1 MSEVKCGEAIVSL
14 LKDYGIDTAFGI
26 PGVHTIE
33 MYRNLDANGM
43 RHVLV
48 RHEQGAG
55 FMADGYA
62 RATGRPAACF
72 LISGPGLTNA
82 STPIA
87 QAYSDSVPMVIIA
100 TTNLRSEIGKG
111 WGPFH
116 ELRNQRLIA
125 EQFCAFAGRA
135 LSPSDIPDL
144 MAQAFAAM
152 HSGRPRPV
160 YIEIPRDI
168 LSELATGDWTARV
181 PAPRPAPRPDQT
193 SAAATALAG
202 AKRPLIMVGAGAAEA
217 GPEITE
223 LTERLGAT
231 VVSSFCGKGVV
242 DEEHDNVLG
251 ACLSMP
257 EARGLA
263 SRADVILA
271 IGTELST
278 VDASNQTLEF
288 NGTLI
293 RVDID
298 PRKMSDRYRTDIA
311 IIADARLSAEA
322 LNTALDQ
329 HDVSGAGQDWAKA
342 RDSAKAALDR
352 FGAPRSKEHRAVL
365 DAIKRAVPK
374 DAILVGDM
382 TQLVYTGNH
391 FYPTNAP
398 RQWLHPASFATLGYA
413 LPTAIGA
420 QIAAPGRAVVSLAGD
435 CGFQFTCQE
444 LGTAAEEK
452 LPIVQILWNNEALGE
467 IRDAMIGAQIAPVEV
482 KGLNPDFAALAE
494 AYHWTARRAGS
505 LAELEEMIKTALK
518 GDGPTLIEVREG
530 EGDWAL

>member
-1 MSEVKCGEAIVSL
+1 MAHIKCGEAIVRL
-14 LKDYGIDTAFGI
+14 LAAYGIDTALGI

-33 MYRNLDANGM
+33 MYRNFEATGM

-82 STPIA
+82 ATPIA
-87 QAYSDSVPMVIIA
+87 QAYSDSVPMVVIA
-100 TTNLRSEIGKG
+100 TTNLRHEIGKG

-125 EQFCAFAGRA
+125 EQFCAFAGQA
-135 LSPSDIPDL
+135 LAPEDIPDI

-168 LSELATGDWTARV
+168 LSEPATGDWSVRT
-181 PAPRPAPRPDQT
+181 PAPRPAPRQDQIED
-193 SAAATALAG
+193 AAALIARS
-202 AKRPLIMVGAGAAEA
+202 KRPLVLVGAGAADA
-217 GPEITE
+217 SAPLTA
-223 LTERLGAT
+223 LTEKLDAT
-231 VVSSFCGKGVV
+231 VITSFCGKGVV
-242 DEEHDNVLG
+242 DENHDNVLG

-257 EARGLA
+257 EARALV
-263 SRADVILA
+263 SQADTILA

-288 NGTLI
+288 SGNLI

-298 PRKMSDRYRTDIA
+298 PRKMSDRYAADLP
-311 IIADARLSAEA
+311 IIADAGIAAEA
-322 LNTALDQ
+322 LLAALPETTPSDP
-329 HDVSGAGQDWAKA
+329 DWRISREA
-342 RDSAKAALDR
+342 AKAALER
-352 FGAPRSKEHRAVL
+352 FGAPRSGEHRSVL
-365 DAIKRAVPK
+365 RAIKRAVPN

-382 TQLVYTGNH
+382 TQLAYSANH
-391 FYPTNAP
+391 FYPTNGP

-420 QIAAPGRAVVSLAGD
+420 KVAMPERAVISMSGD

-444 LGTAAEEK
+444 LATAAELK
-452 LPIVQILWNNEALGE
+452 MPLVQIIWNNEALGE

-482 KGLNPDFAALAE
+482 QGLNPDFAALAE
-494 AYHWTARRAGS
+494 AYHWTARRASS
-505 LAELEEMIKTALK
+505 LAELEDMIMRGLAA
-518 GDGPTLIEVREG
+518 DGPTLIEVREG
-530 EGDWAL
+530 AGDWTTGI